1 MAPAV
6 FSPAI
11 YSDSYE
17 YKLGMRIYPNGL
29 EEEKGRYVGL
39 FVHMMMGK
47 YDDVDVKWPFTQ
59 RITLSILDQSGAK
72 HHISQIIQ
80 AKPHLA
86 AFQKPTGAITCTG
99 CGFVRFAPIEEAFS
113 FPYVKDDK
121 MFLKIEFSP

>member
-17 YKLGMRIYPNGL
+17 YKLGMRMYPNGL

-72 HHISQIIQ
+72 RHISQIIQ
-80 AKPHLA
+80 AKPHLE
-86 AFQKPTGAITCTG
+86 AFQKPTGAIAASLG
-99 CGFVRFAPIEEAFS
+99 LLQSRKSLVFR
-113 FPYVKDDK
+113 
-121 MFLKIEFSP
+121 M